1 MDEVLN
7 LDNILDNEQID
18 DLLLDNDI
26 ISDEEESEEKVE
38 ENNNKTNTTEDVSP
52 ESVGSEEDNNQE
64 EETDTTI
71 PKSNGASP
79 QTFYSSIAK
88 ALKEEGVFSDLEDET
103 INGVKSSDDFKAIIE
118 NKINSMLDERQKRI
132 NEALNVGVEPS
143 DIKKYE
149 NTLSYFDSI
158 SEDDLSEE
166 SEKGENLRK
175 QLIYQDCLN
184 RGYSKERAQK
194 EVKKSIDA
202 GTDIDDAKDA
212 LQGNVEFFQQQYDEL
227 ISNEKAE
234 EESYKA
240 QMKKMAEQLQQSI
253 MDDDKLFGSTDVD
266 ASTRKKIFENISKP
280 VYKDPKTGELYTA
293 IQKYEKEHRTDFLK
307 NLSLVFTLTD
317 GFKNFDNLGNK
328 QAKKEIKKGLRTL
341 EDTLNNTSRDTDGN
355 LNFVSGTDSESI
367 IGKEWDLDV

>member
-18 DLLLDNDI
+18 DLLLDDDI
-26 ISDEEESEEKVE
+26 LSGEEDPEIRE
-38 ENNNKTNTTEDVSP
+38 ENNNKKHNTTEDANP
-52 ESVGSEEDNNQE
+52 ESVGGEDTSQE
-64 EETDTTI
+64 KEKDTI
-71 PKSNGASP
+71 PPKSDGASP

-88 ALKEEGVFSDLEDET
+88 ALKEEGVFSDLEDDT
-103 INGVKSSDDFKAIIE
+103 INKIKNPEDFKSAIE
-118 NKINSMLDERQKRI
+118 TKINSMLDEKQKRI
-132 NEALNVGVEPS
+132 DDALNAGVESS

-158 SEDDLSEE
+158 NENDISEE
-166 SEKGENLRK
+166 SEKGESLRK

-212 LQGNVEFFQQQYDEL
+212 LQDNVEFFQQQYNSL
-227 ISNEKAE
+227 IEEAKAE
-234 EESYKA
+234 EETYKA
-240 QMKKMAEQLQQSI
+240 QMKQMAEQLQKSI
-253 MDDDKLFGSTDVD
+253 MEDEKLFGSTNIS
-266 ASTRKKIFENISKP
+266 ASTRKKVFENISKP
-280 VYKDPKTGELYTA
+280 VYKDPKTGESYTA
-293 IQKYEKEHRTDFLK
+293 IQQYEKEHRTDFLK
-307 NLSLVFTLTD
+307 NLSLIFTLTD
-317 GFKNFDNLGNK
+317 GFKNFDNLGIT
-328 QAKKEIKKGLRTL
+328 QAKKEIKKGLRNL
-341 EDTLNNTSRDTDGN
+341 EDTLNNTARDTDGN

>member
-18 DLLLDNDI
+18 DLLLDDDI
-26 ISDEEESEEKVE
+26 LSGEKDPEIQE
-38 ENNNKTNTTEDVSP
+38 ENNNKKHNTTEDANP
-52 ESVGSEEDNNQE
+52 ESVGGEDTSQE
-64 EETDTTI
+64 KEKDTI
-71 PKSNGASP
+71 PPKSDGASP

-88 ALKEEGVFSDLEDET
+88 ALKEEGVFSDLEDDT
-103 INGVKSSDDFKAIIE
+103 INKIKNPEDFKSAIE
-118 NKINSMLDERQKRI
+118 TKINSMLDEKQKRI
-132 NEALNVGVEPS
+132 DDALNAGVESS

-158 SEDDLSEE
+158 NENDISEE
-166 SEKGENLRK
+166 SEKGESLRK

-212 LQGNVEFFQQQYDEL
+212 LQDNVEFFQQQYNSL
-227 ISNEKAE
+227 IEEAKAE
-234 EESYKA
+234 EETYKA
-240 QMKKMAEQLQQSI
+240 QMKQMAEQLQKSI
-253 MDDDKLFGSTDVD
+253 MEDEKLFGSTNIS
-266 ASTRKKIFENISKP
+266 ASTRKKVFENISKP
-280 VYKDPKTGELYTA
+280 VYKDPKTGESYTA
-293 IQKYEKEHRTDFLK
+293 IQQYEKEHRTDFLK
-307 NLSLVFTLTD
+307 NLSLIFTLTD
-317 GFKNFDNLGNK
+317 GFKNFDNLGIT
-328 QAKKEIKKGLRTL
+328 QAKKEIKKGLRNL
-341 EDTLNNTSRDTDGN
+341 EDTLNNTARDTDGN

>member
-38 ENNNKTNTTEDVSP
+38 DNNNKTNTTEDVSP

-317 GFKNFDNLGNK
+317 GFKNFDNLGKK
-328 QAKKEIKKGLRTL
+328 QAKKEIKKGLRNL

>member
-328 QAKKEIKKGLRTL
+328 QAKKEIKKGLRNL

>member
-317 GFKNFDNLGNK
+317 GFKNFDNLGKK
-328 QAKKEIKKGLRTL
+328 QAKKEIKKGLRNL